1 MPGRGSVPLRFRCPY
16 YRLSTRSV
24 HVDMTEG
31 LSGIGPDIMRKRG
44 ERMTNDTAEPDLAR
58 LARRRIID
66 HMDCDDCTEGYVF
79 LMRQDDREFGIG
91 LTTVLAALAFAEREG
106 AVPELPADWWIK
118 VRNQY
123 Q

>member
-1 MPGRGSVPLRFRCPY
+1 
-16 YRLSTRSV
+16 
-24 HVDMTEG
+24 
-31 LSGIGPDIMRKRG
+31 
-44 ERMTNDTAEPDLAR
+44 
-58 LARRRIID
+58 
-66 HMDCDDCTEGYVF
+66 
-79 LMRQDDREFGIG
+79 MRQDDREFGIG

>member
-1 MPGRGSVPLRFRCPY
+1 MPGYGSVPLRFRCPY

-24 HVDMTEG
+24 HVGMTEG
-31 LSGIGPDIMRKRG
+31 LSGMGPDIMRKRG

-66 HMDCDDCTEGYVF
+66 HMDCDDCTEDYVF

-91 LTTVLAALAFAEREG
+91 LTTVLACLAFAEHER
-106 AVPELPADWWIK
+106 AIPPLPPEWWIGIN
-118 VRNQY
+118 RRY
-123 Q
+123 R